1 MATQI
6 SPKITV
12 SAEELTALIESVVR
26 KVVREE
32 LAQLVAGQPRTLV
45 LKEDSPLYEDM
56 AEILDRSQRGET
68 RLHTHGEVWDE

>member
-12 SAEELTALIESVVR
+12 STEELTALIESAVR

-32 LAQLVAGQPRTLV
+32 LAQLVASQPTILH

-56 AEILDRSQRGET
+56 AEILERSQRGET
-68 RLHTHGEVWDE
+68 RLHTHAEVWDE

>member
-12 SAEELTALIESVVR
+12 SAEELTALIESSVR
-26 KVVREE
+26 KVIREE
-32 LAQLVAGQPRTLV
+32 LAQLLAGRPGTLQ

-56 AEILDRSQRGET
+56 ADILERSQRGET
-68 RLHTHGEVWDE
+68 GLHTHAEVWDE

>member
-12 SAEELTALIESVVR
+12 SAEELGALIESVVR

-32 LAQLVAGQPRTLV
+32 LAQLLAGQPRTLR

-56 AEILDRSQRGET
+56 ADILDRSQRGQT
-68 RLHTHGEVWDE
+68 RLHTHAEVWDE